1 MENRYGDGESRGR
14 KAALNAWIRR
24 MSPPT
29 EFLIVILSAFGY
41 LIIGS
46 LLSSAA
52 PFRCK
57 TIAFSSYR
65 LYGLLIYEII
75 ILGVVAL
82 FLRER
87 GWRVKDFNLQ
97 VSWRLT
103 GRGLLLM
110 ISAYVLLAIGYV
122 VLKFLW
128 NTIDNAVVTL
138 DTRRVDMVAAA
149 AISSVNPIFEE
160 TIVVGYVVEALK
172 RPGKAWLG
180 VTLSAIIRALYH
192 LYQGPPAAFSV
203 MLIGILFAYAY
214 LRWNRLWPLFVAHG
228 LMDFMGFI
236 AHQQPIG

>member
-1 MENRYGDGESRGR
+1 MENRYGDGEARGR

-24 MSPPT
+24 LSPLT

-52 PFRCK
+52 PLRCK

-75 ILGVVAL
+75 ILGAIAL

-97 VSWRLT
+97 ISWRLT

-110 ISAYVLLAIGYV
+110 ISAYVLIAIGYV
-122 VLKFLW
+122 VLKLLW

-138 DTRRVDMVAAA
+138 DTRRVDVVVAA
-149 AISSVNPIFEE
+149 AISLVNPIFEE

-180 VTLSAIIRALYH
+180 VALSAIIRTLYH

-203 MLIGILFAYAY
+203 MLIGILFACAY
-214 LRWNRLWPLFVAHG
+214 LRWSRLWPLLVAHG
-228 LMDFMGFI
+228 LMDFMGFMV
-236 AHQQPIG
+236 HQQTIG